1 MQDRRLQRSYRRQR
15 EKQKISRLTISKTTT
30 LHIAARFFVHFFTV
44 VARLSDISE
53 TAYFT
58 FSGWCE
64 HLDTIL

>member
-15 EKQKISRLTISKTTT
+15 EGQKINRLMISKTTT

-58 FSGWCE
+58 FSG
-64 HLDTIL
+64 